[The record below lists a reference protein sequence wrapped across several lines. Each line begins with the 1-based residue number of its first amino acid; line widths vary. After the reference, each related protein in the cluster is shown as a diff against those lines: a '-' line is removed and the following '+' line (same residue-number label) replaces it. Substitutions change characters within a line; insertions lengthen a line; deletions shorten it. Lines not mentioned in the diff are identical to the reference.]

1 MTHLLPGED
10 CLQETEIRRSQL
22 KCLPYCDHFIMY
34 LDVDEDVNETRD
46 RYLQRKVYKEMS

>member
-10 CLQETEIRRSQL
+10 CLQESEIRRSQL
-22 KCLPYCDHFIMY
+22 KCLPYCDHFIVH